1 MKKKVLISGASIAGL
16 TLAYWLKRYGYQI
29 TIVEISNGL
38 RRGGSPVDV
47 RGDALRIAAEMG
59 VLERIKAKE
68 CKTETEM
75 VNAEGETI
83 LDFSIND
90 QPEYKGDI
98 EIQRDDLV
106 DILYEAISKSEVHF
120 YFEDRIVE
128 LVQKK
133 ETIEVT
139 FKNGNNESFDFVIG
153 ADGAHSGVRKL
164 VFGPESEYSKFFG
177 EYYALAE
184 VPDIKPHK
192 PDKGAMYNEPG
203 KMVAIFPF
211 ENKIGAFFVFK
222 SAEIDWDYRNVE
234 QQKRILVD
242 HFKEGSWRIPEILD
256 AMTRSDNLFFDE
268 VSQIQMPLWSKGRVA
283 LVGDAAYAAS
293 FHTGMG
299 TSLAMEGAFLLAKE
313 LHSNNDYKTD
323 FDNYFK
329 KFKPFTEEMQARI
342 SRGLKYLVPETEEGI
357 RETIERFKKVD

>member
-1 MKKKVLISGASIAGL
+1 MKKHVLISGASIAGL
-16 TLAYWLKRYGYQI
+16 TLAYWLNRYGYRV

-47 RGDALRIAAEMG
+47 RGNALNIAKEMG
-59 VLERIKAKE
+59 VLENIKAKE
-68 CKTETEM
+68 CKTEVEM

-83 LDFSIND
+83 IDFSIND

-98 EIQRDDLV
+98 EIRRDDLV
-106 DILYEAISKSEVHF
+106 DILYEAIPENEVRF
-120 YFEDRIVE
+120 YFENRIVE
-128 LVQKK
+128 LVQKE
-133 ETIEVT
+133 ETIEVA
-139 FKNGNNESFDFVIG
+139 FKNGDKECFDFVFG

-184 VPDIKPHK
+184 TQDVKPRK
-192 PDKGAMYNEPG
+192 PNKGAMYNEPG

-211 ENKIGAFFVFK
+211 ENKTGGFVVFK
-222 SAEIDWDYRNVE
+222 SQKIDWDYRNVA
-234 QQKRILVD
+234 QQKQILKN
-242 HFKEGSWRIPEILD
+242 HFKNSSWRVPEIVEG
-256 AMTRSDNLFFDE
+256 MIRSDNLFFDE
-268 VSQIQMPLWSKGRVA
+268 VSQIQMPFWSKGRVA

-299 TSLAMEGAFLLAKE
+299 TSLAMEGACLLAKE
-313 LHSNNDYKTD
+313 LDANEDYNTA
-323 FDNYFK
+323 FDNYFE

-342 SRGLKYLVPETEEGI
+342 SRGLKYLVPDTEEGI
-357 RETIERFKKVD
+357 REAIERFK